1 MLSMKYQ
8 AKYKMNIICGGA
20 LILTYELIEKQW
32 RIALADMS
40 ELVRHL
46 SLKTC
51 QYWFELGAV

>member
-1 MLSMKYQ
+1 
-8 AKYKMNIICGGA
+8 MNIICGGA

-51 QYWFELGAV
+51 